1 MTNMLVAV
9 LITTNL
15 MYHPCTGGT
24 PGEKCKWCDSEPSFY
39 GCAARVP
46 EHINRI
52 GYDCDWVVTTNYLPV
67 IEMLVSTEE

>member
-15 MYHPCTGGT
+15 ASHLCTGGT
-24 PGEKCKWCDSEPSFY
+24 PGEKCKWCDLESSPY
-39 GCAARVP
+39 GYAARVP

-67 IEMLVSTEE
+67 IEMPTQAEK